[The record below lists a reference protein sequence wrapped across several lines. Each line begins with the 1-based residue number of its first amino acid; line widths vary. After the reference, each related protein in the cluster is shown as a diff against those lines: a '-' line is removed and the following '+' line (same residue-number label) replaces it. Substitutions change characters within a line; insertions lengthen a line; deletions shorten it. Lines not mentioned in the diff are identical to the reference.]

1 MIVQAV
7 GGGQEGWAY
16 RRRRRNPL
24 VEAVNPDDLPDVM
37 VNPDD
42 LDILEFNPDEDD
54 WVDEEWEGPEALDDD
69 DEETLWARILEHR
82 ALPETVAGPSV
93 EEVLGW
99 ALLAGCLWVLW
110 KAWRASPGPAP
121 ASIMV

>member
-24 VEAVNPDDLPDVM
+24 VEAVNPDDLDIL
-37 VNPDD
+37 NPDD
-42 LDILEFNPDEDD
+42 EWD
-54 WVDEEWEGPEALDDD
+54 DEEWEGPEALDDD
-69 DEETLWARILEHR
+69 DEETLWLRVLEHR
-82 ALPETVAGPSV
+82 ALPETIAGPSV

-110 KAWRASPGPAP
+110 KAWRASPGPA
-121 ASIMV
+121 STIS